1 MNVSEGASNA
11 PESSEGASNAPEPS
25 EGVQEVPPS
34 PVQVEGPTASI
45 RLNPRAGRGQRD
57 ILNVK
62 STSVKSH
69 FAALERVR
77 ELRAECKWTQRQALA
92 SFMAEVTDPEEGFID
107 TSIPDVSLRAFKASK
122 KGKNPDLPNHRE
134 AMEGPHRE
142 EFKKAM
148 QKEIEA
154 LEAHGTWQGTL
165 RSSVPQG
172 AEIVPLTWAF

>member
-1 MNVSEGASNA
+1 MHRTEEPQSLKSKFIKPKGKQEGERVQNQQSQPFSVSERREDTVNVSEGASDA

-107 TSIPDVSLRAFKASK
+107 TSRL
-122 KGKNPDLPNHRE
+122 
-134 AMEGPHRE
+134 
-142 EFKKAM
+142 
-148 QKEIEA
+148 
-154 LEAHGTWQGTL
+154 
-165 RSSVPQG
+165 
-172 AEIVPLTWAF
+172 